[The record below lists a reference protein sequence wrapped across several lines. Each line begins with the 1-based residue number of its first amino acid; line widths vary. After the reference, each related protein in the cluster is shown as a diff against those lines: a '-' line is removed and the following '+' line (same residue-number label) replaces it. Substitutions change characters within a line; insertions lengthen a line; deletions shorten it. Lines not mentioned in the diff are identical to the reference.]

1 MFRKNILHFIRFPV
15 KKKLNLDVSVVFE
28 SILESYFWE
37 IVNRNYLIK
46 SKIFSQFNILPELEI

>member
-1 MFRKNILHFIRFPV
+1 MFCKNILHFIRFPV

-37 IVNRNYLIK
+37 IVNRNYLIN